1 MSDDRGVLVGEGGFA
16 EGRGAFCELGG
27 GGLDTRVD
35 GTDDS
40 DVLFQELE
48 VLDSEEDEKDP
59 FREFRRAQT
68 EPLRKAGRVSDV
80 KERAATAAMQR
91 SKRSD
96 LMEILLPDN
105 VDSSILAADF
115 SAVQWSTQMTDLT
128 SALDSESA
136 MLEHID
142 EDNLGSSAHIHAV
155 ILKKDDDAK
164 EDIQPDEQMGEPP
177 SFLVT
182 LPIPRIKPVRRPP
195 VSDPVIS
202 DALEQDIGC
211 LGAHGATDANKLHEL
226 GSLPQPHPKES
237 SPSHDNDTANE
248 PLSRP
253 TKRKSTLSELC
264 SRKSK
269 VPYRVGLSKRAN
281 IQHLH
286 SYLKK

>member
-16 EGRGAFCELGG
+16 EGQGAFCELGG

-35 GTDDS
+35 GTDGS

-68 EPLRKAGRVSDV
+68 EPLHEVGRLSEV
-80 KERAATAAMQR
+80 KERAATAVMQR

-128 SALDSESA
+128 SALGSESA

-142 EDNLGSSAHIHAV
+142 EDNLGSSAHIRGAM
-155 ILKKDDDAK
+155 LKKDDDAK
-164 EDIQPDEQMGEPP
+164 EDMQPGEQMGESP

-182 LPIPRIKPVRRPP
+182 LAIPKVKPVRRPP
-195 VSDPVIS
+195 AS
-202 DALEQDIGC
+202 DAVMSEPFEQDIGS
-211 LGAHGATDANKLHEL
+211 LGARDATKLHEL

-237 SPSHDNDTANE
+237 SPLHDNDTANE